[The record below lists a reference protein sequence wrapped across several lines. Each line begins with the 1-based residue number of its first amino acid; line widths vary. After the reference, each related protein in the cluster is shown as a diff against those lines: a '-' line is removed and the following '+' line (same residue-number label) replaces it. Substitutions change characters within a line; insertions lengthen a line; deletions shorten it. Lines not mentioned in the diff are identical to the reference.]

1 MNVDSYRR
9 RAAAGRT
16 TVEIDGAATTT
27 TDSLADNHDQSAS
40 DNLAGRT
47 KEDITT

>member
-27 TDSLADNHDQSAS
+27 DSLTDNHDQPAS

-47 KEDITT
+47 KEDVTT